1 MPVVKIDS
9 THPETFF
16 DVLKQMNI
24 PEGAEIE
31 VEKVE
36 SGILLKPLMEG
47 EVLDRKS
54 LRELLKEGAI
64 EMSERDLQIAQ
75 EWFPLEEEVWEKHQ

>member
-9 THPETFF
+9 SHPETFF

-24 PEGAEIE
+24 EEGTEIE
-31 VEKVE
+31 VEKLE
-36 SGILLKPLMEG
+36 SGILLKPLIQSD
-47 EVLDRKS
+47 VLDSQS